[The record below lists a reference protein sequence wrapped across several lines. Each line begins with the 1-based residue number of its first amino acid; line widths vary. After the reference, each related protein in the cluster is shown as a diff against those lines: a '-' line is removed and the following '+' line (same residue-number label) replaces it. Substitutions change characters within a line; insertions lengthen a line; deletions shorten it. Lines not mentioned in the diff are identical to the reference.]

1 MVSAN
6 KNLTFCLGTYICQE
20 PSCKAKTRQLSVSGK
35 CVNPTCK
42 GKLKGE
48 IDERQ
53 ANDTIRY
60 LSGLFDVE
68 KYKRENPSKKEKQFP
83 LGDVVN

>member
-1 MVSAN
+1 MYYDGN
-6 KNLTFCLGTYICQE
+6 YICQE
-20 PSCKAKTRQLSVSGK
+20 PACKTKTRQLSVGGK
-35 CVNPTCK
+35 CVNSSCK

-68 KYKRENPSKKEKQFP
+68 KYMRENPSKKAAEFP
-83 LGDVVN
+83 LGEVPH